1 MCGKMFMFMYPAWS
15 YGKYLSGSLQ
25 FWRERI
31 KIVMTGA

>member
-1 MCGKMFMFMYPAWS
+1 MCGKMFIYPARI
-15 YGKYLSGSLQ
+15 YGNYLSGALH